1 MLESPT
7 HGESAPKPRWEGRE
21 APPPSHRSLRCP
33 PASRQS
39 SPVGLVSRAG
49 TSEAERDRG
58 GARHASLVFRSALFT
73 AGQVLLTLLF
83 SPVAVAALVLPYRSR
98 YRIVMQWTSLNIW
111 WLGVTCG
118 LRHRVEGLE
127 NIPKQAT
134 IVLCKH
140 QSTWET
146 LVLPRYFSPQTWVLK
161 RELLRIPFFGWGLA
175 TLRPIAIDRAAG
187 RDALEQV
194 LEQGRR
200 RLAEGI
206 WVVVFPEGT
215 RVAPGKRRRYR
226 LGGAVLAEKTGRAV
240 VPVAHNAGDYW
251 PRRGFLKRPGT
262 IRLVIGK
269 PIQSE
274 GLGATEINARAGRWI
289 ESTVRE
295 LREGARHSPD
305 RSAEQ
310 GHLRSDCRGG
320 AASRSRD
327 RGIGTEGS

>member
-1 MLESPT
+1 MSRVEA
-7 HGESAPKPRWEGRE
+7 SAEELGRSGRKRT
-21 APPPSHRSLRCP
+21 AT
-33 PASRQS
+33 A
-39 SPVGLVSRAG
+39 V
-49 TSEAERDRG
+49 
-58 GARHASLVFRSALFT
+58 RSALFSL
-73 AGQVLLTLLF
+73 GQILLTLLF
-83 SPVAVAALVLPYRSR
+83 SPIALAALPLPYRIR
-98 YRIVMQWTSLNIW
+98 YRVVMQWTSFNIW

-127 NIPKQAT
+127 NIPEQAT

-269 PIQSE
+269 PIPSE
-274 GLGATEINARAGRWI
+274 GLSATEINARAAQWI

-295 LREGARHSPD
+295 LREGARHPPN

-310 GHLRSDCRGG
+310 GRFRSDCRGG
-320 AASRSRD
+320 AASRGRS
-327 RGIGTEGS
+327 RGIGAEGS